1 MSMLEKV
8 KLALRL
14 RNNLF
19 DDEINLYIDACK
31 SNLTH
36 PGINPNKFLETDS
49 AVMNAVICYVKWQ
62 MNFQGKAEQWE
73 KIYKDLRLSL
83 VLDSRYK

>member
-1 MSMLEKV
+1 M
-8 KLALRL
+8 
-14 RNNLF
+14 
-19 DDEINLYIDACK
+19 
-31 SNLTH
+31 TH
-36 PGINPNKFLETDS
+36 TGINTNKFVEKDS
-49 AVMNAVICYVKWQ
+49 EVMNAVICYVKWQ

>member
-1 MSMLEKV
+1 MLEKV
-8 KLALRL
+8 KIAIKQKS
-14 RNNLF
+14 NLF
-19 DDEINLYIDACK
+19 DDEIMLYIDACK
-31 SNLTH
+31 INLTH
-36 PGINPNKFLETDS
+36 PGINPDRFVETDS

-62 MNFQGKAEQWE
+62 MNFQGKSEQWE

>member
-1 MSMLEKV
+1 MLEKV

-14 RNNLF
+14 KNNLF

-31 SNLTH
+31 SNLTLG
-36 PGINPNKFLETDS
+36 GINPEKYVATDNGL
-49 AVMNAVICYVKWQ
+49 MNAVICYVKWQ

>member
-1 MSMLEKV
+1 MVEKV

-14 RNNLF
+14 KNHLF

-31 SNLTH
+31 NNLTL
-36 PGINPNKFLETDS
+36 GGFNPEKYSESDNG
-49 AVMNAVICYVKWQ
+49 VMNAVICYVKWQ

>member
-1 MSMLEKV
+1 MLEKV
-8 KLALRL
+8 KIAIKQKS
-14 RNNLF
+14 NLF
-19 DDEINLYIDACK
+19 DDEIMLDIDACK
-31 SNLTH
+31 INLTH
-36 PGINPNKFLETDS
+36 PGINPDRFVETDS